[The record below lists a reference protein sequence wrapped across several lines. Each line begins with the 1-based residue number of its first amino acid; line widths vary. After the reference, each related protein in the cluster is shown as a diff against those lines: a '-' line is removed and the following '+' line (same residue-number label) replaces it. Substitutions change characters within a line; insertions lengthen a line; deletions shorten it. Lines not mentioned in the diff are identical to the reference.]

1 MCYNHN
7 DQFCTANGVRR
18 THREARTT
26 ARKLRRLPGWVWL
39 LPAVIAVAAA
49 LIFFGRPGATPVT
62 EDTVIIRVDDREY
75 LRVPLSQPQTV
86 TIEQADG
93 SVNVVEIT
101 ARGAVM
107 KSSTCH
113 NQLCVHMGEVT
124 VDNWEFRP
132 NGAFIICLPNRV
144 SVELAVKE

>member
-1 MCYNHN
+1 MDTYAME
-7 DQFCTANGVRR
+7 TG
-18 THREARTT
+18 RERG
-26 ARKLRRLPGWVWL
+26 KLPRWVWL
-39 LPAVIAVAAA
+39 LPAVIALAAA
-49 LIFFGRPGATPVT
+49 LILFGRPRATPAD
-62 EDTVIIRVDDREY
+62 EDMVIIRVDDREY
-75 LRVPLSQPQTV
+75 LRVPLSEPQTV

-124 VDNWEFRP
+124 LDNWEFRP

>member
-1 MCYNHN
+1 M
-7 DQFCTANGVRR
+7 RR

-49 LIFFGRPGATPVT
+49 LIFFGRPSATPVT

-93 SVNVVEIT
+93 SVNVVEVSDH
-101 ARGAVM
+101 GAEM
-107 KSSTCH
+107 RSSTCH

>member
-1 MCYNHN
+1 ME
-7 DQFCTANGVRR
+7 TG
-18 THREARTT
+18 RERG
-26 ARKLRRLPGWVWL
+26 KLPRWVWL
-39 LPAVIAVAAA
+39 LPAVIALAAA
-49 LIFFGRPGATPVT
+49 LILFGRPRATPAD
-62 EDTVIIRVDDREY
+62 EDMVIIRVDDREY
-75 LRVPLSQPQTV
+75 LRVPLSEPQTV

-124 VDNWEFRP
+124 LDNWEFRP